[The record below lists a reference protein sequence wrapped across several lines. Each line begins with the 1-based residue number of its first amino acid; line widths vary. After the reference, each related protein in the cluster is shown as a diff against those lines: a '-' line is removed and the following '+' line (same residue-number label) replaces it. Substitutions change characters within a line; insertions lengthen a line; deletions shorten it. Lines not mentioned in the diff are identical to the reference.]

1 MRKLILAI
9 LIVLIALP
17 ALADS
22 VLIWTDHAPK
32 ITIGMSAKE
41 VIYRLGDPE
50 SIEQHA
56 TGSTFLY
63 DQVISGGK
71 VAVKLVLDSKGFVNQ
86 IITY

>member
-1 MRKLILAI
+1 MKKLILAV
-9 LIVLIALP
+9 LIIIIALP

-22 VLIWTDHAPK
+22 IMIWTDHAPK
-32 ITIGMSAKE
+32 ITIGMSAEE

-71 VAVKLVLDSKGFVNQ
+71 IAVKLVLDSKGFVNK